1 MRISDWS
8 SDVCSSDLVASL
20 KDPVCA
26 ETVAALI
33 AEAGA
38 GIVLNTTA
46 FALSQPGA
54 AVSTPFDAADCPVL
68 QVVLAGTG
76 EDDWRG
82 NANGLSA
89 RAIAMNVALPEVDGR
104 LLAGAVSF
112 KDDAGWRSEEHTSE
126 LPS

>member
-1 MRISDWS
+1 MIRRPPRSTRTETLFPYTTLFRS
-8 SDVCSSDLVASL
+8 LADLRPRWLPGRPVAALVFYRAQFQAANLAPMDALIAALAARGVNALPIHVASL

-54 AVSTPFDAADCPVL
+54 AVSDRKST
-68 QVVLAGTG
+68 
-76 EDDWRG
+76 
-82 NANGLSA
+82 
-89 RAIAMNVALPEVDGR
+89 R
-104 LLAGAVSF
+104 LNS
-112 KDDAGWRSEEHTSE
+112 SH
-126 LPS
+126 